1 MHIELAII
9 LTRYEQIKQENDA
22 VNSLLIDRDEEI
34 TTLKKKIQHLENNMQ
49 GTYRPVKGNV
59 NVPI

>member
-22 VNSLLIDRDEEI
+22 VNSLLIDRDEEMTRDDAEEYFNHNI
-34 TTLKKKIQHLENNMQ
+34 IGSYVGKHTPSFIYK
-49 GTYRPVKGNV
+49 
-59 NVPI
+59 